1 MKKILNVSLVLLVF
15 GLFGSSGCQSLQSFL
30 PWAEQVEPEPQ
41 QPEKFFWD
49 RDHEPIAIA
58 PITAVPAPAVVPAPA
73 EGPVVIEPERLLV
86 LGETG
91 TRVVSMTYP
100 WPECGIIQLDK
111 TAPKEAELNR
121 TFDYFII
128 ITNLTETMLTDIVV
142 NEELS
147 DNFKFT
153 RANPAA
159 RKDVNKL
166 VWEINS
172 LGPKASRRITI
183 SGVATNADPL
193 EHCTTVE
200 TPIIPACTDIR
211 IVQPRLE
218 LMRSAPTE
226 VLLCEPIPVIFV
238 VTNSG
243 TGSAKDVTIV
253 DTLPAGLRTI
263 DGRNKLVLDVGT
275 LPEGQSRQFS
285 AELRASKT
293 GKYIS
298 KAVASS
304 ITGLSAESAETTTIV
319 SLPVLTIGNKGPRKA
334 YLGRIITY
342 EITVANRSDVPAK
355 NTVIEDNIPE
365 GITSIEAS
373 EGAKLSGSKLVW
385 ELGTLAPGTYRN
397 VRVSYMPTEAGTL
410 TNSATVTAYC
420 SEAVTASVK
429 TLVTGISA
437 VSLEVVDIVDP
448 VRIGTHTTY
457 LISVTNQGSAAA
469 TNIRIACVLENNVQY
484 VSSAGA
490 TAGSIEGQIVK
501 FFPLSSLEPRA
512 KAVWRV
518 VVTAV
523 KPGDIRF
530 KVVMNVDQLTRPVE
544 ETESTHLY
552 E

>member
-1 MKKILNVSLVLLVF
+1 MKKILNISLVLLVF
-15 GLFGSSGCQSLQSFL
+15 GLFGSSGCESLQSFL
-30 PWAEQVEPEPQ
+30 GAEPGEAEPQ
-41 QPEKFFWD
+41 RPEKFFWD
-49 RDHEPIAIA
+49 KDHEPITIA
-58 PITAVPAPAVVPAPA
+58 PITAVPAPVAAPAPA
-73 EGPVVIEPERLLV
+73 EGFVIEPERLVV
-86 LGETG
+86 LGEIG

-100 WPECGIIQLDK
+100 WPECGVIRLDK
-111 TAPKEAELNR
+111 TVPKEAELNR

-159 RKDVNKL
+159 RKDLNKL
-166 VWEINS
+166 VWEIKS
-172 LGPKASRRITI
+172 LGPKASKRITI

-200 TPIIPACTDIR
+200 TPIIPACAAIR

-218 LMRSAPTE
+218 LMRAMPAE
-226 VLLCEPIPVIFV
+226 VLLCEPIPVVFV

-263 DGRNKLVLDVGT
+263 DGKSKLVLDVGT

-293 GKYIS
+293 GKYVS
-298 KAVASS
+298 KAVARS
-304 ITGLSAESAETTTIV
+304 ITGLTAESAESTTIV
-319 SLPVLTIGNKGPRKA
+319 SLPVLTIDNKGPRQA
-334 YLGRIITY
+334 YLGRIVTY

-355 NTVIEDNIPE
+355 NTVIEDSIPE
-365 GITSIEAS
+365 GVTSIEAS
-373 EGAKLSGSKLVW
+373 EGAKLSGSKLIW
-385 ELGTLAPGTYRN
+385 ELGTLAPGTYKN
-397 VRVSYMPTEAGTL
+397 VRVSYMPTQAGTL
-410 TNSATVTAYC
+410 TNNAIATAYC
-420 SEAVTASVK
+420 SEAVTAFVK

-448 VRIGTHTTY
+448 VRIGTRTTY
-457 LISVTNQGSAAA
+457 VISVTNQGSAAA
-469 TNIRIACVLENNVQY
+469 TNVRIACILENNVQY

-501 FFPLSSLEPRA
+501 FFPLSSLEPKA
-512 KAVWRV
+512 KAAWRV
-518 VVTAV
+518 VVAAV
-523 KPGDIRF
+523 KPGDVRF
-530 KVVMNVDQLTRPVE
+530 KVVLNVDQLTRPVE

>member
-1 MKKILNVSLVLLVF
+1 MKKILNISLVLLVF
-15 GLFGSSGCQSLQSFL
+15 GLFGSSGCESLQSFL
-30 PWAEQVEPEPQ
+30 GAEPGEPEPQ
-41 QPEKFFWD
+41 RPEKFFWD
-49 RDHEPIAIA
+49 KDHEPIAIA
-58 PITAVPAPAVVPAPA
+58 PITAVPAPVAAPAPA
-73 EGPVVIEPERLLV
+73 EGGFVIEPERLVV
-86 LGETG
+86 LGEIG

-100 WPECGIIQLDK
+100 WPECGIIRLDK
-111 TAPKEAELNR
+111 TVPKEAELNR

-166 VWEINS
+166 VWEIKS
-172 LGPKASRRITI
+172 LGPKASKRITI

-200 TPIIPACTDIR
+200 TPLIPACADIR

-243 TGSAKDVTIV
+243 TGSAQDVTIV
-253 DTLPAGLRTI
+253 DALPAGLRTI
-263 DGRNKLVLDVGT
+263 DGKSKLVLDVGT

-293 GKYIS
+293 GKYVS

-304 ITGLSAESAETTTIV
+304 ITGLTAESAETTTIV
-319 SLPVLTIGNKGPRKA
+319 SLPVLTIDNKGPRQA
-334 YLGRIITY
+334 YLGRIVTY

-355 NTVIEDNIPE
+355 NTVIEDSIPE
-365 GITSIEAS
+365 GVTSIEAS

-385 ELGTLAPGTYRN
+385 ELGTLAPGTYKN
-397 VRVSYMPTEAGTL
+397 VRVSYMPIEAGTL
-410 TNSATVTAYC
+410 TNNAIATAYC
-420 SEAVTASVK
+420 SEAVTAFVK

-448 VRIGTHTTY
+448 VRIGTRTTY
-457 LISVTNQGSAAA
+457 VISVTNQGSAAA
-469 TNIRIACVLENNVQY
+469 TNIRIACILENNVQY

-501 FFPLSSLEPRA
+501 FFPLSSLEPKA
-512 KAVWRV
+512 KAAWRV
-518 VVTAV
+518 VVAAV
-523 KPGDIRF
+523 KPGDVRF